1 MVSLPFSLSNLA
13 HNAQIIFYLQSLEY
27 VRLSRGELDRREQAI
42 SSLRYLQLVRACGDN
57 GCFGYGIR
65 LQLTVNWRDY
75 IYLIY
80 RAENLKL
87 QTKIRE
93 LEQGAENYALV
104 SELQP

>member
-1 MVSLPFSLSNLA
+1 M
-13 HNAQIIFYLQSLEY
+13 
-27 VRLSRGELDRREQAI
+27 
-42 SSLRYLQLVRACGDN
+42 
-57 GCFGYGIR
+57 
-65 LQLTVNWRDY
+65 DY

-104 SELQP
+104 SELQH